1 MGAYAA
7 MEAVLTV
14 NPNKEITKN
23 EKENKSVSR
32 TVVIIRF
39 FDFDWLK
46 WEKIAKQTDTDP
58 SFYYVSSY
66 KSTVYFAD

>member
-23 EKENKSVSR
+23 EKENKSLSR
-32 TVVIIRF
+32 TLVMIRF

-46 WEKIAKQTDTDP
+46 
-58 SFYYVSSY
+58 
-66 KSTVYFAD
+66 